1 MCKRN
6 KRKLGLPSAFHSH
19 PLWTI
24 NHHRNTLESMEHQE
38 LVDSHL
44 CSKLGEEVGNWIEC
58 HESHFGDLKKA
69 VGMAAPGKAS
79 LQLNFLCF
87 LEKIMTGTM
96 ATANSIGLQ

>member
-1 MCKRN
+1 
-6 KRKLGLPSAFHSH
+6 
-19 PLWTI
+19 
-24 NHHRNTLESMEHQE
+24 MEHQE
-38 LVDSHL
+38 LVNSHL